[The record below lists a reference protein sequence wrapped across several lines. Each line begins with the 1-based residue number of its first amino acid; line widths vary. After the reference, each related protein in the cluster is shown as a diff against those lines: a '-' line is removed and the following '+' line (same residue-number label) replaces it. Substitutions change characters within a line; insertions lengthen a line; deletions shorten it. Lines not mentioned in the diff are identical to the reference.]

1 MGAVIIEFMSQRRVG
16 PRLPGALAS
25 AVALILAAACTS
37 GPGPVDDPSYREQ
50 LQAQRAEKD
59 DAFRK
64 AKDSPIPAEA
74 RATFA
79 GLHYYAVDPAYRVP
93 AFLTVEQP
101 NPPLIIELQ
110 TSSTERQRMRKVGNL
125 GFTLAD
131 ATYKLTA
138 FAESSSGSVDRL
150 FVPFGDLTNVSETYH
165 GGRFLD
171 LDKTPTGLYDLDF
184 NRAYHPYCVY
194 NPSYICPVPPNE
206 NRLAVAIPAGEK
218 LK

>member
-1 MGAVIIEFMSQRRVG
+1 MVQRPEILRIAG
-16 PRLPGALAS
+16 GTATGLALL
-25 AVALILAAACTS
+25 VALSCTS
-37 GPGPVDDPSYREQ
+37 GPGPVDDRPYLDQ
-50 LQAQRAEKD
+50 LQAGRAAKD
-59 DAFRK
+59 EAFRTGR
-64 AKDSPIPAEA
+64 DSPIPAES
-74 RATFA
+74 RAGFA

-93 AFLTVEQP
+93 AFLKVEQP

-125 GFTLAD
+125 GFTLGD
-131 ATYKLTA
+131 ASYKLTA
-138 FAESSSGSVDRL
+138 FAESTSGSVDRL
-150 FVPFGDLTNVSETYH
+150 FVPFGDQTNVSETYH

-171 LDKTPTGLYDLDF
+171 LDRTPTGLYDLDF

>member
-1 MGAVIIEFMSQRRVG
+1 MVQRQAVSGV
-16 PRLPGALAS
+16 PVAALT
-25 AVALILAAACTS
+25 ALVVLAAASCTS
-37 GPGPVDDPSYREQ
+37 GPGPADDRPYLEQ
-50 LQAQRAEKD
+50 LQNQRAAKD
-59 DAFRK
+59 DAFRRD
-64 AKDSPIPAEA
+64 KDSPIPTDA
-74 RATFA
+74 RTAFA

-125 GFTLAD
+125 GFTLGD
-131 ATYKLTA
+131 AAYKLTA
-138 FAESSSGSVDRL
+138 FAESNSGSVDRL

-171 LDKTPTGLYDLDF
+171 LDRTPTGLYDLDF

-194 NPSYICPVPPNE
+194 NPAYICPVPPNE

>member
-1 MGAVIIEFMSQRRVG
+1 MVQRQAISRV
-16 PRLPGALAS
+16 P
-25 AVALILAAACTS
+25 AAALTVLLMVAGAFSCTS
-37 GPGPVDDPSYREQ
+37 GPAPADDRPYVEQ
-50 LQAQRAEKD
+50 LQTQRTAKD
-59 DAFRK
+59 DAFRRDR
-64 AKDSPIPAEA
+64 DSPIPAEA
-74 RATFA
+74 RASFG

-93 AFLTVEQP
+93 AFLTVEKP
-101 NPPLIIELQ
+101 NPPIIIELQ

-125 GFTLAD
+125 GFTLGD

-138 FAESSSGSVDRL
+138 FAESSAGSVDRL

-171 LDKTPTGLYDLDF
+171 LDRTPTGLYDLDF

-206 NRLAVAIPAGEK
+206 NRLAVAISAGEK

>member
-1 MGAVIIEFMSQRRVG
+1 MVQRHAVSGVTGAVLGVV
-16 PRLPGALAS
+16 AS
-25 AVALILAAACTS
+25 LVAAACTS
-37 GPGPVDDPSYREQ
+37 GPGPVDNRPYLEQ
-50 LQAQRAEKD
+50 LQADRAAKD
-59 DAFRK
+59 DAFRRGR
-64 AKDSPIPAEA
+64 DSPIPAES
-74 RATFA
+74 RAAFA
-79 GLHYYAVDPAYRVP
+79 GLHYYTVDPAYRVP

-125 GFTLAD
+125 GFTLGD
-131 ATYKLTA
+131 AAYKLTA
-138 FAESSSGSVDRL
+138 FAESNSGSVDRL
-150 FVPFGDLTNVSETYH
+150 FVPFGDLTNVSDTYH